1 LIYFKKKKINRL
13 DFRLSLTNFIC
24 DLHKHGIHLDDED
37 ESEHETSSSLDE
49 GIDEH
54 SLSLIDLSSKL
65 SSLNNSENDNNEEI
79 FDENVL

>member
-1 LIYFKKKKINRL
+1 
-13 DFRLSLTNFIC
+13 
-24 DLHKHGIHLDDED
+24 LDDED
-37 ESEHETSSSLDE
+37 ESEHETSSS
-49 GIDEH
+49 IDEH

>member
-1 LIYFKKKKINRL
+1 
-13 DFRLSLTNFIC
+13 
-24 DLHKHGIHLDDED
+24 LDDED
-37 ESEHETSSSLDE
+37 ESEHETSSSTDE